1 MLKRKEQ
8 PDGCFAPIDGD
19 LKTIARAAALIV
31 ESGLLVENRSDTVEK
46 ATCCACNRVV
56 RLLYPEIQQM
66 RADQKEIISFI
77 LDKEEAETV
86 YLNAAEA
93 CDFIGISESTL
104 LRCQRREEI
113 VVAKMYKGKK
123 YFRKR
128 DAERLRREYW
138 QWGD

>member
-8 PDGCFAPIDGD
+8 PDGCFASIDGD

-77 LDKEEAETV
+77 LDREEAETV
-86 YLNAAEA
+86 YLDAEA
-93 CDFIGISESTL
+93 ACDRVGISESTL
-104 LRCQRREEI
+104 LRCQHRGQI
-113 VVAKMYKGKK
+113 AVAKIKNRKK
-123 YFRKR
+123 YFRSS
-128 DAERLRREYW
+128 DVERLKREYW
-138 QWGD
+138 GQG